1 MLAILVGCGLR
12 RAELANLPI
21 EKIQI
26 GQGHW
31 VIVDLVGKG
40 GHVRT
45 IPIPRWAKEKL
56 DRWTSAATISTGR
69 VFRAIR
75 KNGTVWGDRI
85 NVNVVWH
92 VVNRYCHSIGLQ
104 HAAPHD
110 LRRTCAKLCHS
121 SGGELEQIQFLL
133 GHVSVQTT
141 ERYLGCKQ
149 NLSHPVND
157 RFEIVPLIAGPD

>member
-12 RAELANLPI
+12 RFGLANLPV
-21 EKIQI
+21 EKIQVR
-26 GQGHW
+26 QGHW

-75 KNGTVWGDRI
+75 KNGKVWGDCI
-85 NVNVVWH
+85 NVNVV
-92 VVNRYCHSIGLQ
+92 
-104 HAAPHD
+104 
-110 LRRTCAKLCHS
+110 
-121 SGGELEQIQFLL
+121 
-133 GHVSVQTT
+133 
-141 ERYLGCKQ
+141 
-149 NLSHPVND
+149 
-157 RFEIVPLIAGPD
+157 